1 MVNTCAGAAM
11 ISLRQVQPLT
21 PPSTGSGGGVHAAE
35 AIPVP
40 WQQCRQIGDLVI
52 GDACEHVGEPSLRIN
67 IVELG
72 RLNQCQHDRGALAAA
87 IGAGEEPRLS
97 PQRNSS
103 ERAFGG
109 VVAQANPAV
118 IEEAREGIDALE
130 HVIHGLGDI
139 VVAREFGA
147 LSLEPRDDAQHAA
160 SVIGPGFRSGL

>member
-11 ISLRQVQPLT
+11 ISLRQVQPST
-21 PPSTGSGGGVHAAE
+21 PPSTGSGGVVHAAE

-97 PQRNSS
+97 PQCNSS

-109 VVAQANPAV
+109 VVAQADPTV
-118 IEEAREGIDALE
+118 MKEAREGID
-130 HVIHGLGDI
+130 
-139 VVAREFGA
+139 
-147 LSLEPRDDAQHAA
+147 
-160 SVIGPGFRSGL
+160 